1 MIHAASRNGVRSVNE
16 GSNRLTSGR
25 VFRTWWPLAASWL
38 LMGIEGPV
46 INVIVARLA
55 DPKIHLAAYGSLIFP
70 LALFIEAPIV
80 MLLAASTALCKD
92 WEAYRKIR
100 RFMHVTAG
108 ILTAIHAL
116 VAFTPLY
123 GIVVRDLL
131 GAPEEIVLPGRIGL
145 MIALPWTWAIA
156 YRRFNQGVLI
166 RFGHSLSVGIGTGI
180 RLAANASVLLA
191 AYFLTTLP
199 GTTIATSALIAGVLA
214 EAVYAGLRVR
224 PVLKHRLKAI
234 PAPADPLTTR
244 AFLRFYVPLAL
255 TSMIFLGVRPILTAA
270 ISRMPNALDS
280 LAAWPVVGGLT
291 FLFRSVNVAYSEVVI
306 AHLEESGSSRALKRF
321 TVGLVT
327 ATTFGILLIAATPL
341 SRIWFGNITGLSDDL
356 IRFSQGALWFAL
368 LLPGMSAI
376 QSWQQGVILH
386 SKRTRAIT
394 EAIIIYLAVISA
406 VLWAGIAWGRWSG
419 ITVGLVAM
427 TAAEIARNV
436 WLRVRS
442 GKARRELRERDG

>member
-123 GIVVRDLL
+123 GIVVRDL
-131 GAPEEIVLPGRIGL
+131 
-145 MIALPWTWAIA
+145 WTWAIA